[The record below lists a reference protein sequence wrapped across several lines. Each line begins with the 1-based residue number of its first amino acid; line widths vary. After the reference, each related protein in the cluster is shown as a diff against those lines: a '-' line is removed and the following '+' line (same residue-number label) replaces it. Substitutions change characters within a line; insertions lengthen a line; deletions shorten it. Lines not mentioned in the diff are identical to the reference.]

1 MNTANKT
8 IKMIIAAASISLFS
22 LTSFAANPA
31 GPMPKCPKGQIPK
44 MEMGQWQCKALG
56 LSSGPNN
63 AQRGGV
69 NVAAG
74 DVNGDGAASNPAGD
88 RPKCPKGQL
97 PKLENGM
104 WQCKEPGITSKPDG
118 NEALLLPAVQKVR
131 EAAAR

>member
-1 MNTANKT
+1 MNTAIKAVKT
-8 IKMIIAAASISLFS
+8 LVVLASISLFAI
-22 LTSFAANPA
+22 TGFAANPA

-44 MEMGQWQCKALG
+44 LEMGMWQCKPLG
-56 LSSGPNN
+56 LSSGSNN

-74 DVNGDGAASNPAGD
+74 DVNGDGRADNAVGE
-88 RPKCPKGQL
+88 RPNCPKGQL